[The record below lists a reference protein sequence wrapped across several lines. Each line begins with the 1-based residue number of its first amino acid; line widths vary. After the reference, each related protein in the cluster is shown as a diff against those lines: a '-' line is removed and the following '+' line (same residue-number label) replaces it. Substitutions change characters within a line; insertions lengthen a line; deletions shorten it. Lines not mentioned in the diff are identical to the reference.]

1 LEESGEGA
9 WDDDDDDDD
18 DVDLGVD
25 LRDHEYK
32 QVLG

>member
-18 DVDLGVD
+18 DVDMGVD